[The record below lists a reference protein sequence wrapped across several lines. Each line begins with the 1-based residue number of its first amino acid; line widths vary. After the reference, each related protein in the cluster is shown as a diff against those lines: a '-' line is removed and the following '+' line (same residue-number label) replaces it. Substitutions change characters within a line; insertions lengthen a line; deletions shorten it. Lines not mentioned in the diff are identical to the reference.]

1 MKIFIKI
8 IFILLTLTF
17 SNSSLAIHEKLTFT
31 WQDFVLK
38 NGVLFLQNKDYI
50 VLGFNGEIIEF
61 DNLPIG
67 GKNILYFRFIRDLV
81 QKKDCEYIDTLF
93 QISTHLKY
101 QNKKSAKEI
110 IGKIIPIKLY
120 DYEIHQEAT
129 IIDVETCPEGATHCF
144 ERTLIQIGDKKKV
157 KEFDVSAIEKV
168 KFTLNLF
175 KHPDFDPNI
184 YFGEKDFYNEWDLT
198 HLSKLFKKVKLEC
211 KNTFK
216 EL

>member
-8 IFILLTLTF
+8 IFILLTFTF

-216 EL
+216 EG

>member
-1 MKIFIKI
+1 M
-8 IFILLTLTF
+8 
-17 SNSSLAIHEKLTFT
+17 
-31 WQDFVLK
+31 
-38 NGVLFLQNKDYI
+38 
-50 VLGFNGEIIEF
+50 
-61 DNLPIG
+61 
-67 GKNILYFRFIRDLV
+67 
-81 QKKDCEYIDTLF
+81 F

-129 IIDVETCPEGATHCF
+129 IIDVETCPEEATHCF

-184 YFGEKDFYNEWDLT
+184 YFGEKDFYNEWDLS

>member
-184 YFGEKDFYNEWDLT
+184 YFGEKDFYNEWDLS

>member
-216 EL
+216 EG